1 MDFGL
6 TEEQKIL
13 KNNARRFLQDK
24 IAPHVEEQ
32 EKRGPMNRKE
42 AGLFLKELISM
53 GFVIGPFP
61 EQWGGSGLD
70 ELSHGIMLE
79 ELWRVWPALG
89 TVALVHP
96 GPARWALGA
105 DDRENMARFGGP
117 NLQGDKIG
125 CGAITEPNVGSNP
138 REIQTTAVAEG
149 DHYVLNGT
157 KTWITNGSVADLVL
171 CLCRIRDEAGLS
183 LIIVEKEVSPFRT
196 RELHKLGLKA
206 SPTSEIH
213 FEDCVVPAS
222 NRVGA
227 PGSGLKK
234 ILKGFEIARA
244 TLAIGAVG
252 IAQAS
257 LEAAVTYAGERR
269 QWGKPL
275 SGHQTIQHMIAEM
288 AALTDASRFLAY
300 RAFYMIDRDM
310 RAAKECSMAKY
321 YCCESAVR
329 VASLGLQ
336 VHGAYGLSTEFP
348 LERYFRD
355 ARTLTIPDGTSEI
368 QKMIT
373 AREILDVSAF

>member
-13 KNNARRFLQDK
+13 KANAKRFLKNK

-53 GFVIGPFP
+53 GFIIGPFP

-70 ELSHGIMLE
+70 EVSHGIMLE

-96 GPARWALGA
+96 GPARWVLAA
-105 DDRENMARFGGP
+105 DDKENMSRFLVP
-117 NLQGDKIG
+117 NLRGDKIG

-138 REIQTTAVAEG
+138 REIQTTAVREG
-149 DHYVLNGT
+149 DHYILNGT

-171 CLCRIRDEAGLS
+171 CLCRVKDEKGLS

-196 RELHKLGLKA
+196 RELNKLGLKA

-213 FEDCVVPAS
+213 LEDCVVPAS

-227 PGSGLKK
+227 SGSGLRE
-234 ILKGFEIARA
+234 ILKGFERARA
-244 TLAIGAVG
+244 TLAVGSVG

-275 SGHQTIQHMIAEM
+275 SAHQTIQHMIAEM

-329 VASLGLQ
+329 VTSLALQ

-355 ARTLTIPDGTSEI
+355 ARTMTIPDGTSEI

-373 AREILDVSAF
+373 AREILGTSAF